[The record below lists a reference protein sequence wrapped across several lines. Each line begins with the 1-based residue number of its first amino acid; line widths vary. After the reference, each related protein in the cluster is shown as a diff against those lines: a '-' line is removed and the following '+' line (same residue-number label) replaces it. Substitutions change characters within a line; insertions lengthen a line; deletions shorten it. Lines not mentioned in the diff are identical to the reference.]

1 MTKQESYIKTFE
13 IWNINERFDKA
24 EMIST
29 LRWIVNNSGV
39 GSSDDVVEDLF
50 DQIKSKE
57 KYFRDRAIRYIRD
70 NGGILYRCDNKIQK
84 NHPYEI
90 ELHASFTPFKEIAL
104 RFGENYM
111 IAIPYE
117 YIQDHI
123 AIAIPVELPFSL
135 WYDSDEDEGE
145 IITKGPL
152 TIDSKYIVKI

>member
-70 NGGILYRCDNKIQK
+70 NGGILYRCDNKI
-84 NHPYEI
+84 
-90 ELHASFTPFKEIAL
+90 
-104 RFGENYM
+104 
-111 IAIPYE
+111 
-117 YIQDHI
+117 
-123 AIAIPVELPFSL
+123 
-135 WYDSDEDEGE
+135 
-145 IITKGPL
+145 
-152 TIDSKYIVKI
+152 